1 MIVSNFGEPMGGRTF
16 GNGRQVDSLQKI
28 EDRSYKSYKGR
39 MYASQRLALRGKA
52 WNASLLSLTVA
63 TTIASIGLL
72 TNDGMYGAAGPTVF
86 ACLAV
91 LSLVIS
97 LVVAGQ
103 NYNGRSRDLFN
114 NYRRLQ
120 RLSTEAEY
128 LRDNNDVVD
137 QDKVEALLS
146 RYNDLL
152 DDSENH
158 SEADYERTLDE
169 GSRRSWLIC
178 RDRFFSALPYVSLIV
193 PLLVLMPFLVWII
206 DAI

>member
-1 MIVSNFGEPMGGRTF
+1 MGGWTF
-16 GNGRQVDSLQKI
+16 FHGGQMDSLQKL
-28 EDRSYKSYKGR
+28 EDRSYKSYKAR
-39 MYASQRLALRGKA
+39 MYASRRLAQRGKA
-52 WNASLLSLTVA
+52 WNVSLLSLTVA
-63 TTIASIGLL
+63 TTIASVGLL
-72 TNDGMYGAAGPTVF
+72 TNEQMYGAAGPTIF

-103 NYNGRSRDLFN
+103 NYSGRSRDLFN

-120 RLSTEAEY
+120 RLSTEAEH
-128 LRDNNDVVD
+128 LRLKIDAPEPEIV
-137 QDKVEALLS
+137 QALLS

-158 SEADYERTLDE
+158 SEADYERTLDPN
-169 GSRRSWLIC
+169 SQRSWLINQ
-178 RDRFFSALPYVSLIV
+178 DRLFSGLPYAFLIV
-193 PLLVLMPFLVWII
+193 PLLVLIPFLVWIV

>member
-1 MIVSNFGEPMGGRTF
+1 MGGRAF
-16 GNGRQVDSLQKI
+16 GYGGQVDSLQKI
-28 EDRSYKSYKGR
+28 EDRSYKTYKAR
-39 MYASQRLALRGKA
+39 MYASRRLALRGKA

-72 TNDGMYGAAGPTVF
+72 TNEEMYGAAGPTIF

-103 NYNGRSRDLFN
+103 NYSGRSRDLFN

-120 RLSTEAEY
+120 RLSTEVEY
-128 LRDNNDVVD
+128 LRLKNDVAD
-137 QDKVEALLS
+137 PEKVQALLS

-158 SEADYERTLDE
+158 SEADYERTFDKN
-169 GSRRSWLIC
+169 SQRSWLIQQ
-178 RDRFFSALPYVSLIV
+178 DRFFSALPFTFLIV
-193 PLLVLMPFLVWII
+193 PLLILTPFLFWII

>member
-1 MIVSNFGEPMGGRTF
+1 M
-16 GNGRQVDSLQKI
+16 DSLQKI
-28 EDRSYKSYKGR
+28 EDRSYKSYKAR
-39 MYASQRLALRGKA
+39 MYASRRLALRGKA
-52 WNASLLSLTVA
+52 WNVSLLSLTVA

-72 TNDGMYGAAGPTVF
+72 TNDQMYGAAGPTIF

-103 NYNGRSRDLFN
+103 NYSGRSRDLFN

-128 LRDNNDVVD
+128 LRLKNETADPE
-137 QDKVEALLS
+137 KVQALLS

-158 SEADYERTLDE
+158 SEADYERTLDQN
-169 GSRRSWLIC
+169 SQRSWLINQ
-178 RDRFFSALPYVSLIV
+178 DRFFSALPYVFLIV
-193 PLLVLMPFLVWII
+193 PLLVLIPFSIWIV